1 VVQIFLL
8 TAWFFA
14 NPYLASEPQ
23 VTDDTLAAA
32 DSPPNILL
40 ILADDMGYGDLSC
53 YGSTQIKTEHL
64 DRLAAGGIRF
74 TNAYVTA
81 SVCAPSRAGLLTGRY
96 QQRFGFEHNLS
107 NPKHVKEEA
116 IGIPIDE
123 ILVSDRLQALGYRTG
138 LIGKWHVGEATKA
151 HHPNARGFD
160 YFFGMLGGSHR
171 YWPTLENNRL
181 MRNQAKISE
190 IAVAYL
196 TDWFSQEA
204 IDFVGKEDDRPWFLY
219 LSYNTPHTPMQ
230 AKDQDLRRF
239 ENIQPKR
246 RRAYC
251 AMQHCMDQN
260 IGKIIAKLEA
270 TGQLE
275 NTLIVFASD
284 NGGSVTASSAINA
297 PLNGM
302 KGTFLEGGLRVPMI
316 MHWPAKFK
324 PAQVDDRPVIT
335 LDLIQTFVAA
345 AGGNV
350 VPETVGRGKWAYQKI
365 YDGVD
370 LTPFLTEKFD
380 TLPHESLFWRMAL
393 RGSAVRDGDWKLI
406 QTPHHPTMLF
416 DLSNDES
423 EQHNL
428 AAEMPEKVA
437 ELTRKYAA
445 WQESFRTNPKWIS
458 ENKWSRY
465 NRKLYD
471 VDYEL
476 AQPTGERTR
485 H

>member
-1 VVQIFLL
+1 MAQLL
-8 TAWFFA
+8 LLIAWLIA
-14 NPYLASEPQ
+14 NPYASGEPPVANESQ
-23 VTDDTLAAA
+23 
-32 DSPPNILL
+32 PNILL

-107 NPKHVKEEA
+107 TPEHVKSKA

-123 ILVSDRLQALGYRTG
+123 RLVSDRLKALGYRTG
-138 LIGKWHVGEATKA
+138 LIGKWHVGEATA
-151 HHPNARGFD
+151 DHHPNARGFD

-181 MRNQAKISE
+181 MRNQAKVAE

-196 TDWFSQEA
+196 TDWFSEEA
-204 IDFVGKEDDRPWFLY
+204 IDFIGKKDTRPWFLY

-230 AKDQDLRRF
+230 AKDEDLKRF
-239 ENIQPKR
+239 QNIKPKR
-246 RRAYC
+246 RQAYC

-260 IGKIIAKLEA
+260 IGKIIAKLKS

-324 PAQVDDRPVIT
+324 PAQVYDRPVIT
-335 LDLIQTFVAA
+335 LDLMNTFVAA
-345 AGGNV
+345 AGGRV
-350 VPETVGRGKWAYQKI
+350 DPEEVGQGKRAYKKI

-370 LTPFLTEKFD
+370 LTPFLTGKFD
-380 TLPHESLFWRMAL
+380 AMPHEILFWRMAL
-393 RGSAVRDGDWKLI
+393 RGSAVRQGDWKLI

-416 DLSNDES
+416 NLSNDES
-423 EQHNL
+423 EQNNL
-428 AAEMPEKVA
+428 ATEMPDKVA

-445 WQESFRTNPKWIS
+445 WSESFRANPKWIS
-458 ENKWSRY
+458 ENKWARY

-471 VDYEL
+471 VEYEL

>member
-1 VVQIFLL
+1 
-8 TAWFFA
+8 
-14 NPYLASEPQ
+14 
-23 VTDDTLAAA
+23 
-32 DSPPNILL
+32 
-40 ILADDMGYGDLSC
+40 MGYGDLSC

-74 TNAYVTA
+74 TDAYVAA

-107 NPKHVKEEA
+107 TPDYVKPEA
-116 IGIPIDE
+116 VGIPLDE
-123 ILVSDRLQALGYRTG
+123 TLVSDRLKGLGYRTG
-138 LIGKWHVGEATKA
+138 IIGKWHVGEALDG

-160 YFFGMLGGSHR
+160 YFFGMLGGSHS
-171 YWPTLENNRL
+171 YWPTPEKNRL
-181 MRNQAKISE
+181 MRNRDKISE
-190 IAVAYL
+190 IDEPYL

-204 IDFVGKEDDRPWFLY
+204 IKFVSKDDQRPWFLY
-219 LSYNTPHTPMQ
+219 LSFNTPHTPMQ
-230 AKDQDLRRF
+230 AKDEDLAKF
-239 ENIQPKR
+239 DNIQPAR
-246 RRAYC
+246 RQRYC

-260 IGKIIAKLEA
+260 IGKILAKLES

-316 MHWPAKFK
+316 MHWPKQIK
-324 PAQVDDRPVIT
+324 PSQVYKHPVIT
-335 LDLIQTFVAA
+335 LDLVNTFVGA
-345 AGGNV
+345 AGGTIE
-350 VPETVGRGKWAYQKI
+350 PETVGKGKRAYEKI

-370 LTPFLTEKFD
+370 LIPFVTGEIARS
-380 TLPHESLFWRMAL
+380 PHESLFWRMAL
-393 RGSAVRDGDWKLI
+393 RGSAIRHGNWKLI

-416 DLSNDES
+416 DLSSDVS
-423 EQHNL
+423 EQNNL
-428 AAEMPEKVA
+428 ADQHPEKVA
-437 ELTRKYAA
+437 ELTRRYAD
-445 WQESFRTNPKWIS
+445 WSESLKANPKWIS
-458 ENKWSRY
+458 GNNWSRY

-471 VDYEL
+471 IDYEL
-476 AQPTGERTR
+476 VQPTGDQTR